1 MPGYLA
7 PQHETN
13 IGSDHRY
20 RRRALG
26 FYLCLLLI
34 MAATL
39 GSLMVDQYLRD
50 LAVGR
55 ERVSARADLVV
66 EWVTSTFETSDQ
78 IMAGLIRLFD
88 SPMRSG
94 LLVSQ
99 ASPSGLESLLR
110 QRSDDFDT
118 IEVLSI
124 LDGEGRL
131 IASSRPDPVRGQ
143 DLSAR
148 AYFRPFEEDPELDEW
163 VSPLIASNRG
173 DSYHL
178 VQVRRLRDDDGQSL
192 GLLVA
197 YLDPAVLTRALDGL
211 SMARG
216 ESIGIIDTRMQLLA
230 RRPSFTHDVRPDVL
244 GTPIV
249 EPLTRRFIDSSEK
262 SAHVRTQSPL
272 DGEERVYAFQRVG
285 DLPLVVVVG
294 EETAVLLAGWY
305 HRLWILGVVALLI
318 AALGG
323 LALRHYFNRLSLEA
337 ELRRRVIEARHAEQ
351 ELRIAATAF
360 ETHLGMLITDAET
373 TILRVNDTFTRIT
386 GYRED
391 EVVGRNPSMLSSG
404 RHDASFYDKLWK
416 SVREQGNWQGEIWN
430 RRKNGEVF
438 PEWLTISA
446 VSNDAGEMT
455 HYVATLSDISERKA
469 AEQEIHQLAFF
480 DPLTG
485 LPNRRLLMD
494 RLEVAMK
501 DSYRSGQFTALLF
514 IDLDNFQQIN
524 DILGHYLGDQ
534 LLQKL
539 ALRLDGVLRDT
550 DTLSRVG
557 GDEFALLL
565 HDLGA
570 EQEHAA
576 HIAERVTAKLLGM
589 LASPVTFDHQSIA
602 VTASIG
608 ITLFRDHGTSLDEV
622 FQQADMALFQA
633 KQAGCNT
640 LRFFDPDMQAQLQ
653 VRARLEIGLRQALSR
668 DEFRLFYQIQVNAAG
683 ETIGVEGLLRWEHPE
698 RGIVSPA
705 EFIPLAEENGLIV
718 GIGAWVLETACRQ
731 LSVWASDPAM
741 AALVIS
747 VNVSP
752 RQFREADFVERVL
765 RILDATGAPADRL
778 KLEVTESLFMEER
791 DDARAKMLRL
801 RERSVRFSL
810 DDFGTGYSSLSY
822 LKQLPLDELKI
833 DQSFVRT
840 LFEDDAGAAIV
851 ASTIALSKSLSLEA
865 VAEGVETEAQRD
877 WLVAH
882 GCHAFQGY
890 LFGRPVPVESLPF
903 TD

>member
-1 MPGYLA
+1 M
-7 PQHETN
+7 QHVIQEASN
-13 IGSDHRY
+13 HRY
-20 RRRALG
+20 QRRAIGL
-26 FYLCLLLI
+26 YLCLLLI
-34 MAATL
+34 MVGTL
-39 GSLMVDQYLRD
+39 GSLMVDQYRRD
-50 LAVGR
+50 LAVGH
-55 ERVSARADLVV
+55 ERVAARADLAV
-66 EWVTSTFETSDQ
+66 EWVASTFETSDQ
-78 IMAGLIRLFD
+78 IMAGLTRLFD
-88 SPMRSG
+88 SPMRLG
-94 LLVSQ
+94 LLLPQ

-118 IEVLSI
+118 VEVLRI

-131 IASSRPDPVRGQ
+131 IASSRPDLFRGQ

-148 AYFRPFEEDPELDEW
+148 AYFRPFEENPELDEW
-163 VSPLIASNRG
+163 VSPLIASNSG
-173 DSYHL
+173 DSYDL
-178 VQVRRLRDDDGQSL
+178 VQVRRLRGDDGQYL

-197 YLDPAVLTRALDGL
+197 KLDRTVLTRALDRL

-216 ESIGIIDTRMQLLA
+216 ESIAIIDTRMQLLA
-230 RRPSFTHDVRPDVL
+230 RRPSFTHDVRTDLL
-244 GTPIV
+244 GTQIV
-249 EPLTRRFIDSSEK
+249 EPLTSRFIDSGDK
-262 SAHVRTQSPL
+262 STQVRTRSPL
-272 DGEERVYAFQRVG
+272 DGEERIYAFKRVR

-294 EETAVLLAGWY
+294 EEVNVLLAGWY

-323 LALRHYFNRLSLEA
+323 LALRHYFNRLLLEA

-360 ETHLGMLITDAET
+360 ETHLGMLITDAEAN
-373 TILRVNDTFTRIT
+373 ILRVNDTFTHIT

-404 RHDASFYDKLWK
+404 RHDASFYAKLWK
-416 SVREQGNWQGEIWN
+416 SVRRQGGWQGEIWN

-438 PEWLTISA
+438 PEWLTIST
-446 VSNDAGEMT
+446 VSNDKGEAT
-455 HYVATLSDISERKA
+455 HYVATISDITERKA

-501 DSYRSGQFTALLF
+501 DSYRSGQLAALLF
-514 IDLDNFQQIN
+514 IDLDHFQQIN

-534 LLQKL
+534 LLQ
-539 ALRLDGVLRDT
+539 ALSRRFDGVLRDT
-550 DTLSRVG
+550 DTLSRLG

-576 HIAERVTAKLLGM
+576 LIAERVAGKLLGI
-589 LASPVTFDHQSIA
+589 LASPVTFDHQSIT

-608 ITLFRDHGTSLDEV
+608 ITLFRDHGTTLDEV

-633 KQAGCNT
+633 KQAGRNT
-640 LRFFDPDMQAQLQ
+640 LRFFDPGMQAQLH
-653 VRARLEIGLRQALSR
+653 VRARLEAGLREALSR
-668 DEFRLFYQIQVNAAG
+668 DEFRLFYQVQVNASG
-683 ETIGVEGLLRWEHPE
+683 EAIGVEGLLRWEHPE
-698 RGIVSPA
+698 RGMVAPA
-705 EFIPLAEENGLIV
+705 EFIPLAEENRLIV
-718 GIGAWVLETACRQ
+718 PIGAWVLETACRQ
-731 LSVWASDPAM
+731 LVAWASDPAM
-741 AALVIS
+741 VALAIS

-765 RILDATGAPADRL
+765 DILDATGAPAERL
-778 KLEVTESLFMEER
+778 KLEVTESLFLEER

-801 RERSVRFSL
+801 RERGVSFSL

-822 LKQLPLDELKI
+822 LKRLPLDQLKI
-833 DQSFVRT
+833 DQSFVRDLHVDET
-840 LFEDDAGAAIV
+840 SAAIV
-851 ASTIALSKSLSLEA
+851 VSMTALAKSLQLEV
-865 VAEGVETEAQRD
+865 VAEGVETQAQYD

-882 GCHAFQGY
+882 GCQIFQGY
-890 LFGRPVPVESLPF
+890 LFGRPVPVEALDIAPF
-903 TD
+903 HVG

>member
-1 MPGYLA
+1 VYK
-7 PQHETN
+7 
-13 IGSDHRY
+13 R
-20 RRRALG
+20 
-26 FYLCLLLI
+26 
-34 MAATL
+34 
-39 GSLMVDQYLRD
+39 
-50 LAVGR
+50 
-55 ERVSARADLVV
+55 
-66 EWVTSTFETSDQ
+66 
-78 IMAGLIRLFD
+78 
-88 SPMRSG
+88 
-94 LLVSQ
+94 
-99 ASPSGLESLLR
+99 
-110 QRSDDFDT
+110 
-118 IEVLSI
+118 
-124 LDGEGRL
+124 
-131 IASSRPDPVRGQ
+131 
-143 DLSAR
+143 
-148 AYFRPFEEDPELDEW
+148 
-163 VSPLIASNRG
+163 
-173 DSYHL
+173 
-178 VQVRRLRDDDGQSL
+178 
-192 GLLVA
+192 
-197 YLDPAVLTRALDGL
+197 
-211 SMARG
+211 
-216 ESIGIIDTRMQLLA
+216 QLLA
-230 RRPSFTHDVRPDVL
+230 RRPSFSHDVRPDLL

-249 EPLTRRFIDSSEK
+249 EPLTRRFIDSGEEST
-262 SAHVRTQSPL
+262 HVRTQSPL

-294 EETAVLLAGWY
+294 EEIAVLLAGWY
-305 HRLWILGVVALLI
+305 HRLWILGVVVLLI

-323 LALRHYFNRLSLEA
+323 LALRHYLNRLSLEA

-360 ETHLGMLITDAET
+360 ETHLGMLITDAEA

-404 RHDASFYDKLWK
+404 RHDVSFYDKLWK

-446 VSNDAGEMT
+446 VSNDEGEVT

-501 DSYRSGQFTALLF
+501 DSYRSGQFAALLF
-514 IDLDNFQQIN
+514 IDLDHFKQIN
-524 DILGHYLGDQ
+524 DTLGHYLGDQ
-534 LLQKL
+534 LLQAL
-539 ALRLDGVLRDT
+539 ALRLNGVLRDT
-550 DTLSRVG
+550 DTLSRLG

-565 HDLGA
+565 HDLGT

-576 HIAERVTAKLLGM
+576 HISERVSGKLLGM
-589 LASPVTFDHQSIA
+589 LASPVTFDHQSIT
-602 VTASIG
+602 VTTSMG

-622 FQQADMALFQA
+622 LQQADMALFQA
-633 KQAGCNT
+633 KQAGRNT
-640 LRFFDPDMQAQLQ
+640 LRFFDPDMQAQIQ
-653 VRARLEIGLRQALSR
+653 VRARLETGLRQALSR
-668 DEFRLFYQIQVNAAG
+668 DEFRLFYQVQVNAAG
-683 ETIGVEGLLRWEHPE
+683 ETLGVEGLLRWEHPE
-698 RGIVSPA
+698 HGIVSPA

-731 LSVWASDPAM
+731 LSAWASDPAM

-765 RILDATGAPADRL
+765 CILDATGAPAERL

-801 RERSVRFSL
+801 RERGVRFAL

-822 LKQLPLDELKI
+822 LKQLPMDELKI

-851 ASTIALSKSLSLEA
+851 ASTIALSKSLSLVA

-877 WLVAH
+877 WLLAH
-882 GCHAFQGY
+882 GCRTFQGY

-903 TD
+903 PD